1 MGTFNVTSS
10 TLNNNYEY
18 VNSEVKVSGSYQKDA
33 QTDAL
38 QSVNGSVYALDQ
50 SGQQGAYI
58 GNFNGYVR
66 DGEVKYSISEMSRRD
81 ANKVW
86 DAIDEIEAEITG
98 SNAGEE

>member
-10 TLNNNYEY
+10 QLNNQYEY
-18 VNSEVKVSGSYQKDA
+18 TDSEVKVTGNYTLDA
-33 QTDAL
+33 STNAL
-38 QSVNGSVYALDQ
+38 QSVNGSVYALEQ
-50 SGQQGAYI
+50 GGQQGAYI